1 LVNRLR
7 SDPKALAFVLLLAAT
22 AAWGATFVVVKGAT
36 AHNSVLGFLA
46 WRFLVA
52 GGLLTVPGRVR
63 CSGSGER
70 AGPRA
75 LSSAWLWPGICA
87 PDVRAALYVGRYFR
101 LSDRPTGCVHPLL
114 AWLLF
119 RHRPAARALVATT
132 LAIGG
137 LAVMSLHGMTL
148 GLGELLT
155 VGAALL
161 FAGQIVGLGF
171 WSSAQDAYGLATV
184 QLLTVAACCWLAT
197 LPQGPRAPARISEW
211 VAIVVTAV
219 VATAIAFV
227 VQSWAQSQLSTAGA
241 AVVLTMEPVFAAL
254 VAWSVGEKLGW
265 SVLVGGGLVVVAML
279 VVEVAGA
286 RWLMRPPRR
295 GPRPVPMAP
304 VPMAPVPWQRS
315 LSTSRR
321 FEGVVPTSARPP
333 RARRTGEDRILS
345 LPNVVTSVRLYWCRC
360 SYGFWSSPTTGLVRG
375 GGPARR
381 PRFYGL
387 GGRTAGPPAR
397 PGDQPRKISTRPPT
411 GPFSPRP

>member
-1 LVNRLR
+1 
-7 SDPKALAFVLLLAAT
+7 
-22 AAWGATFVVVKGAT
+22 
-36 AHNSVLGFLA
+36 
-46 WRFLVA
+46 
-52 GGLLTVPGRVR
+52 
-63 CSGSGER
+63 
-70 AGPRA
+70 
-75 LSSAWLWPGICA
+75 
-87 PDVRAALYVGRYFR
+87 
-101 LSDRPTGCVHPLL
+101 
-114 AWLLF
+114 
-119 RHRPAARALVATT
+119 
-132 LAIGG
+132 
-137 LAVMSLHGMTL
+137 MSLHGMTL

-304 VPMAPVPWQRS
+304 VPMAPVPMA
-315 LSTSRR
+315 T
-321 FEGVVPTSARPP
+321 V
-333 RARRTGEDRILS
+333 
-345 LPNVVTSVRLYWCRC
+345 SV
-360 SYGFWSSPTTGLVRG
+360 
-375 GGPARR
+375 
-381 PRFYGL
+381 
-387 GGRTAGPPAR
+387 
-397 PGDQPRKISTRPPT
+397 DQS
-411 GPFSPRP
+411 